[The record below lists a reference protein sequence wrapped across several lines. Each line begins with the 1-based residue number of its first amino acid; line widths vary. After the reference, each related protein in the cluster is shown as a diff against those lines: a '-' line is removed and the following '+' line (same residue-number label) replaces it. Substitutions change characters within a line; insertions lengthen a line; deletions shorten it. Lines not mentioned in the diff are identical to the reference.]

1 MTDILA
7 ILAGGWGV
15 LMAISPVLQIR
26 RILERRSSDDVSLRY
41 YGVLLIGFTLWVAYG
56 LSIGNPALIVSNS
69 VAFVVGTTTVVIARR
84 FRTPAA
90 AAIATRGD
98 LD

>member
-15 LMAISPVLQIR
+15 IMAISPTLQIR

-56 LSIGNPALIVSNS
+56 LSIGNPALVVSNS
-69 VAFVVGTTTVVIARR
+69 VAFVVGMTTVVIARR
-84 FRTPAA
+84 YRSPDRAA
-90 AAIATRGD
+90 EAAT
-98 LD
+98 LDGG